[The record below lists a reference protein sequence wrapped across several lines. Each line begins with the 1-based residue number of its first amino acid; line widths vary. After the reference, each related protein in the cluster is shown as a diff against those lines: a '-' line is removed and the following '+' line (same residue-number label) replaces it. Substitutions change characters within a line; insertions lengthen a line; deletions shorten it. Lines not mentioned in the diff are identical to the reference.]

1 VHETWWN
8 TYGKTIAYLVLGILA
23 VLGAMFGA
31 LVLLGVIF

>member
-1 VHETWWN
+1 MHETWWN
-8 TYGKTIAYLVLGILA
+8 TYGKTIAYLGLGILA

>member
-1 VHETWWN
+1 MHETWWN